1 MMISS
6 NLQKAINDS
15 VTLAS
20 SYNHE
25 YCLREHLL
33 FSLLM
38 QDRIRA
44 VVVKCGANPDE
55 IKRELHDYLEKN
67 VEPKLDPLSPIK
79 VTVSFD
85 RLIQQSA
92 ISVNSAGKSEIEV
105 TDVLVSMLQSEECFG
120 RFSLEKNGVTRYKVV
135 KALTESETS
144 SSNGVNPPPSP
155 NTSFMAPSLDFLVDL
170 NERAKMGKVDPLIG
184 RELEVERVVQILCRR
199 KKNNPILVGEP
210 GVGKTSIA
218 EGLALRIETKNVP
231 PALEG
236 SKIYSLDLGMMMAGT
251 KYRGDFEERM
261 KEVIK
266 RIRGEKGAILFI
278 DEIHT
283 IIGAG
288 AVGGGSLD
296 AGNMLKPVLTS
307 GDFKCIGSTT
317 YKEYST
323 IFEKEPALSRR
334 FQKVDV
340 NEPSVEDTV
349 KILTGIKVDLENHHK
364 VKFTSAAIKSAV
376 LLSNKYITDRFLPDK
391 AIDIL
396 DEAGSMV
403 YLQGG
408 TTVNENMIE
417 KTISKIAR
425 IPEKTVTRSQR
436 DKLLGLEKDLKSK
449 IFGQDQAVS
458 AVVSAIE
465 LASSGLRSGEK
476 PIGSFLFAGP
486 TGVGKT
492 ELCKQLALSLGVK
505 FVRFDMS
512 EYMEKHSVARLI
524 GAPPGYV
531 GYDQGGLLTD
541 EVRKNPNSVIL
552 LDEIEKAHPDVWNI
566 LLQVMDHGTLT
577 DNNGKKADFRHS
589 VLVLT
594 SNVGARESSKRSL
607 GLVASPVEK
616 DTSTANR
623 AIESSFSPEFRNRLD
638 AIVWFNSLAKT
649 TIIEV
654 VDKYLKEVKT
664 QLEQK
669 GVTIAFSVEAKTWLA
684 TKGYDPSMGARPM
697 IRLIQDKV
705 KRPLSSEILYG
716 QLEFGGHVEVGV
728 ENSELK
734 FEYFPL
740 KTKVDHEKEEV

>member
-1 MMISS
+1 MMISRD
-6 NLQKAINDS
+6 LQKAINDS

-33 FSLLM
+33 FSMLM
-38 QDRIRA
+38 QDKVRQVIL
-44 VVVKCGANPDE
+44 KCGANPDD
-55 IKRELHDYLEKN
+55 IKREIHEYLEKN
-67 VEPKLDPLSPIK
+67 IDPKSDPLSPIK
-79 VTVSFD
+79 VTASFD
-85 RLIQQSA
+85 RLIQQAA
-92 ISVNSAGKSEIEV
+92 ISVNSSGKAEVEV

-120 RFSLEKNGVTRYKVV
+120 RYTLEKSGVNRFKVV
-135 KALTESETS
+135 KTLTDLGNAATNNQGQAVEQKNSLEYL
-144 SSNGVNPPPSP
+144 VN
-155 NTSFMAPSLDFLVDL
+155 L
-170 NERAKMGKVDPLIG
+170 NERAKSGKVDPLIG

-210 GVGKTSIA
+210 GVGKTAIA
-218 EGLALRIETKNVP
+218 EGLAMRIETKNVP
-231 PALEG
+231 KSLE
-236 SKIYSLDLGMMMAGT
+236 SSTIYSLDLGTMMAGT

-261 KEVIK
+261 KDVIK
-266 RIRGEKGAILFI
+266 KIRGEKGAILFI

-288 AVGGGSLD
+288 AVGGGTLD
-296 AGNMLKPVLTS
+296 AGNMLKPILTS
-307 GDFKCIGSTT
+307 GEFKCIGSTT
-317 YKEYST
+317 YKEYSS

-349 KILTGIKVDLENHHK
+349 KILTGIKVDLEKHHQ
-364 VKFTSAAIKSAV
+364 VKYTASAIKSAV
-376 LLSNKYITDRFLPDK
+376 DLSTKYMTDRFLPDK
-391 AIDIL
+391 AIDLL

-403 YLQGG
+403 HLQGG
-408 TTVNENMIE
+408 KTVNESVIE
-417 KTISKIAR
+417 KTLSKIAR
-425 IPEKTVTRSQR
+425 IPEKTVTRSQK
-436 DKLLGLEKDLKSK
+436 DKLLGLEKDLKGK

-492 ELCKQLALSLGVK
+492 ELCKQLASSLGVK
-505 FVRFDMS
+505 FIRFDMS

-589 VLVLT
+589 VLVMT
-594 SNVGARESSKRSL
+594 SNVGARESNKRSL
-607 GLVASPVEK
+607 GLAAAPEAK
-616 DTSTANR
+616 DASTANR
-623 AIESSFSPEFRNRLD
+623 AIEASFSPEFRNRLD
-638 AIVWFNSLAKT
+638 AIVWFNALTRT

-654 VDKYLKEVKT
+654 VEKYIKEVKV

-669 GVTIAFSVEAKTWLA
+669 GVTIAVSPEAKSWLA
-684 TKGYDPSMGARPM
+684 LRGYDPTMGARPM

-716 QLEFGGHVEVGV
+716 QLEHGGHVELGV
-728 ENSELK
+728 EGSELK
-734 FEYFPL
+734 FEYFPIR
-740 KTKVDHEKEEV
+740 KKEKPETEEV

>member
-1 MMISS
+1 VI
-6 NLQKAINDS
+6 
-15 VTLAS
+15 
-20 SYNHE
+20 
-25 YCLREHLL
+25 
-33 FSLLM
+33 
-38 QDRIRA
+38 
-44 VVVKCGANPDE
+44 VKCGANPDE
-55 IKRELHDYLEKN
+55 IKREIHDYLEKN
-67 VEPKLDPLSPIK
+67 VEPKSDPLSPIK
-79 VTVSFD
+79 VTASFD

-92 ISVNSAGKSEIEV
+92 ISVNSAGKAEIEV

-120 RFSLEKNGVTRYKVV
+120 RFSLEKNGVNRFKVV
-135 KALTESETS
+135 KALTELSAPS
-144 SSNGVNPPPSP
+144 PAVSPPP
-155 NTSFMAPSLDFLVDL
+155 APGQSSDFLVDL
-170 NERAKMGKVDPLIG
+170 NERAKAGKVDPLIG
-184 RELEVERVVQILCRR
+184 RELEVERVIQILCRR

-210 GVGKTSIA
+210 GVGKTAIA
-218 EGLALRIETKNVP
+218 EGLALRIENKNVP
-231 PALEG
+231 KALEG

-266 RIRGEKGAILFI
+266 KIRGEKGAILFI

-296 AGNMLKPVLTS
+296 AGNMLKPILTS
-307 GDFKCIGSTT
+307 GEFKCIGSTT
-317 YKEYST
+317 YKEYTS

-349 KILTGIKVDLENHHK
+349 KILTGIKVDLEKHHH
-364 VKFTSAAIKSAV
+364 VKYTSSAIKSAV

-408 TTVNENMIE
+408 KTVNETIIE
-417 KTISKIAR
+417 KTISKIAK
-425 IPEKTVTRSQR
+425 IPEKTVTRSQK
-436 DKLLGLEKDLKSK
+436 DKLLGLEKDLKGK
-449 IFGQDQAVS
+449 IFGQDQAVA

-492 ELCKQLALSLGVK
+492 ELCKQLASSMGVK
-505 FVRFDMS
+505 FIRFDMS

-589 VLVLT
+589 VLVMT
-594 SNVGARESSKRSL
+594 SNVGARESNKRSL
-607 GLVASPVEK
+607 GLAATETK
-616 DTSTANR
+616 DTSNAGR
-623 AIESSFSPEFRNRLD
+623 AIEVAFSPEFRNRLD
-638 AIVWFNSLAKT
+638 SIVWFNALGKA
-649 TIIEV
+649 TIVEV
-654 VDKYLKEVKT
+654 VEKYLKEVKT
-664 QLEQK
+664 QLQEK
-669 GVTIAFSVEAKTWLA
+669 GVTIAVSPEAKDWLA
-684 TKGYDPSMGARPM
+684 AKGYDPAMGARPM

-716 QLEFGGHVEVGV
+716 RLEHGGHVELGV
-728 ENSELK
+728 EGSELK
-734 FEYFPL
+734 FEYFPI
-740 KTKVDHEKEEV
+740 KKRVEVEQE